1 MKKKREQ
8 GRPNMKNTDNL
19 QQELMEAPTLDQFL
33 SENQD
38 NFTRES
44 VCRGNTE
51 EEAMSCWK
59 SL

>member
-44 VCRGNTE
+44 VCV
-51 EEAMSCWK
+51 SCWK